1 MWPKQFKFFHEFMDD
16 LRMIFIFNTIKSYE
30 NGMTYYDLTQYGN
43 IPHSKIYRIMKSLE
57 ENGDLVRKD
66 DISQETGR
74 PKHLYF
80 LSGAGEK
87 KLGELRKKI
96 GEIFEFIKLR
106 FPDSN
111 SDLDHSKFLNEATFK
126 VWSSP
131 VEFIINKDISEEKKL
146 KALSAIESDIMQL
159 LKQLHIEK
167 DKLEK
172 NIQKT
177 ISQNKVEKINE

>member
-1 MWPKQFKFFHEFMDD
+1 MDD

-111 SDLDHSKFLNEATFK
+111 SDLDHSK
-126 VWSSP
+126 
-131 VEFIINKDISEEKKL
+131 
-146 KALSAIESDIMQL
+146 
-159 LKQLHIEK
+159 
-167 DKLEK
+167 
-172 NIQKT
+172 
-177 ISQNKVEKINE
+177 